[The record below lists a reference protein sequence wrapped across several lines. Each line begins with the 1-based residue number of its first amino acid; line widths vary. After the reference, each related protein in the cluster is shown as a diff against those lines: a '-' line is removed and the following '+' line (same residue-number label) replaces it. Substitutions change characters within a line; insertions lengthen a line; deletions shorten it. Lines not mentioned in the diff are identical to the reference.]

1 MLLKEVCTPDVVCC
15 APRTSTLAAARLMRE
30 RHVGDLVVLADP
42 ERDRTPLGL
51 VTDRDIVVE
60 VLARERDPERTTV
73 QEIMRKPL
81 VVARADE
88 ETSEVIARMKKHG
101 VRRVPVI
108 GEHGHVAGIVCL
120 DDLLRNLVA
129 ETAALVG
136 VVSSEQDHEHRN
148 RR

>member
-1 MLLKEVCTPDVVCC
+1 MLLKEVCTPEVACC
-15 APRTSTLAAARLMRE
+15 GPLTTTLTAARLMRE
-30 RHVGDLVVLADP
+30 RHVGDLVVVADP
-42 ERDRTPLGL
+42 DRDSTPLGL

-60 VLARERDPERTTV
+60 VLAKERDAKSTPV

-88 ETSEVIARMKKHG
+88 EVSEAIARMKKHG

-108 GEHGHVAGIVCL
+108 GEHGRLAGIVCL
-120 DDLLRNLVA
+120 DDLLRHLVTQ
-129 ETAALVG
+129 TAALVG
-136 VVSSEQDHEHRN
+136 VLSSEQDHEQRA

>member
-1 MLLKEVCTPDVVCC
+1 
-15 APRTSTLAAARLMRE
+15 
-30 RHVGDLVVLADP
+30 VGDLVVVADP
-42 ERDRTPLGL
+42 DRDATPLGL

-60 VLARERDPERTTV
+60 VLAKERDAKSTAV

-88 ETSEVIARMKKHG
+88 EVSEAIARMKKHG

-108 GEHGHVAGIVCL
+108 GEHGRLAGIVCL
-120 DDLLRNLVA
+120 DDLLRHLVMQ
-129 ETAALVG
+129 TAALVG
-136 VVSSEQDHEHRN
+136 VLSSEQDHEQRA